1 MGIVRHTLYGIRR
14 TAGPALAAACALL
27 WAAGAGRAEDREN
40 PVKQASDYTSVEY
53 FDPPHELQIS
63 SRITGAEA
71 IPLPGGHETLVR
83 QFKLELFGTNGLPTY
98 IVEAP
103 NCRYDE
109 MSGTASSP
117 GHLTVRSADGKVT
130 HEGDG
135 FLWRQDDKFLTI
147 SNHVHTVIK
156 DGPEIKAKP

>member
-1 MGIVRHTLYGIRR
+1 MGIVRQTLYGLRR
-14 TAGPALAAACALL
+14 GAGPALAAGCALL
-27 WAAGAGRAEDREN
+27 GAAAEGRAGDRDY
-40 PVKQASDYTSVEY
+40 PVKEASDYTSVEY

-71 IPLPGGHETLVR
+71 IPVPGGRQTMVK

-109 MSGTASSP
+109 LSGTASSP
-117 GHLTVRSADGKVT
+117 GHLTVRSADGRLT

-156 DGPEIKAKP
+156 DGPEMKTKP